1 MELKVA
7 VYRSH
12 HEALNAV
19 NILGRHRFPLSH
31 VSVIGKAELIDDH
44 LHITSKQ
51 GAEIAPAAI
60 GAVAGTVA
68 GILTGIGIFAIPGFG
83 FLYGAGAVV
92 GALGG
97 FDVGLIGGGIL
108 SILTGLGIKNDEV
121 TRYEEHMHKGD
132 HLLMVKGSLEEIEEA
147 EHILHTEGTHL
158 K

>member
-7 VYRSH
+7 VYGSH
-12 HEALNAV
+12 DEAISAV
-19 NILGRHRFPLSH
+19 NILGKNRFPLSH

-44 LHITSKQ
+44 LHIHSKK
-51 GAEIAPAAI
+51 GVEVAPAAI

-97 FDVGLIGGGIL
+97 FDVGLIGGGVV

-121 TRYEEHMHKGD
+121 TRYEEHMQKGD
-132 HLLMVKGSLEEIEEA
+132 HLLMVKGSLEEIERA